1 MARSDLPARRRLLC
15 LLPFAPRLDAP
26 HGGGRATAQLLGHL
40 AARHE
45 VALLYMRGEDEPP
58 IDVCLAA
65 RCGLAEE
72 VPRPDQQ
79 AARRAG
85 PLATALA
92 LLRGTP
98 LWVGDWAS
106 PRYAARA
113 RALAQSWRPD
123 VVQLEFSVMAQYLP
137 ALDACPAPRVLTEH
151 DPPAA
156 AAQELWRSGRA
167 AGRLFPYLNV
177 RAWQRYERAIAR
189 RVQAVVVFTE
199 RDRQAVARFARET
212 PVVRIPLGMT
222 LPARPLDPLGAAPAS
237 LLFVGNFVHPP
248 NLDAAVRLIRD
259 IFPLVR
265 ERCPDLRLQIV
276 GDRPP
281 PQLRQLASAQVDVT
295 GRVPDVTPYLD
306 RAALVVA
313 PLRLGGGM
321 RVKVLEALAAGKALV
336 ASPLAA
342 EGLDLADGEQIVLA
356 RSDAEFADAI
366 ARLLA
371 DPGRRAALAARARA
385 WACANLGWET
395 SMAGYEAL
403 YERLIEGA
411 V

>member
-1 MARSDLPARRRLLC
+1 MASSDRPARLRLLC

-26 HGGGRATAQLLGHL
+26 HGGGRATAQLLAQL

-45 VALLYMRGEDEPP
+45 VALLYLRGDDEPP
-58 IDVCLAA
+58 IDACLAA
-65 RCGLAEE
+65 RCALAEE
-72 VPRPDQQ
+72 VARPDQEVVRQ
-79 AARRAG
+79 AGAF
-85 PLATALA
+85 ATAVA

-113 RALAQSWRPD
+113 AALAQSWRPD
-123 VVQLEFSVMAQYLP
+123 VVQLEFSVMAQYLA

-156 AAQELWRSGRA
+156 AARELWRSGRA
-167 AGRLFPYLNV
+167 AGRLFPYLNT
-177 RAWQRYERAIAR
+177 RAWARFERSVAR
-189 RVQAVVVFTE
+189 RVQAIVVFTE
-199 RDRQAVARFARET
+199 RDRQAVASFARET
-212 PVVRIPLGMT
+212 PVVRIPLGAE
-222 LPARPLDPLGAAPAS
+222 LPAQPLDPLGAPPAS

-248 NLDAAVRLIRD
+248 NADAAVRLIRD

-265 ERCPDLRLQIV
+265 DRCPDLRLQIV

-281 PQLRQLASAQVDVT
+281 PQLRQLASAQVDIT

-321 RVKVLEALAAGKALV
+321 RVKVLEALAAGKVLV

-366 ARLLA
+366 VGLLS

-403 YERLIEGA
+403 YRRLLGGA
-411 V
+411 A

>member
-1 MARSDLPARRRLLC
+1 
-15 LLPFAPRLDAP
+15 
-26 HGGGRATAQLLGHL
+26 
-40 AARHE
+40 
-45 VALLYMRGEDEPP
+45 
-58 IDVCLAA
+58 
-65 RCGLAEE
+65 
-72 VPRPDQQ
+72 
-79 AARRAG
+79 
-85 PLATALA
+85 
-92 LLRGTP
+92 
-98 LWVGDWAS
+98 
-106 PRYAARA
+106 
-113 RALAQSWRPD
+113 
-123 VVQLEFSVMAQYLP
+123 MAQYLP

-199 RDRQAVARFARET
+199 RDRQAVARVARET

-342 EGLDLADGEQIVLA
+342 EGLDLADREQIVLA